1 MTEER
6 SLLATLDR
14 LFAGPRE
21 SHLTIAAFLA
31 GLEARSY
38 PFIVAALVLPCCIP
52 TGIPLITTVLG
63 IPMIFVVA
71 QAFVGRTTPWVPE
84 SIGRRSMARGRLQD
98 FIARMHPRL
107 ERIEAAIHRRY
118 TWWVTGVPRRAMHV
132 ACALAIVILAL
143 PIPFDNL
150 FPAWAILFFCLAL
163 LEDDGL
169 MAMFG
174 WLMTMVTLAWTVFL
188 FSIGQAAVSAV
199 FTALRDLV
207 FD

>member
-21 SHLTIAAFLA
+21 SHLSIAAFLA
-31 GLEARSY
+31 GLETRSY

-52 TGIPLITTVLG
+52 TGIPLISTVVG

-84 SIGRRSMARGRLQD
+84 SIGRRSMSRGRLQD
-98 FIARMHPRL
+98 FLGRMHRRL
-107 ERIEAAIHRRY
+107 ERIEAAIHPRY
-118 TWWVTGVPRRAMHV
+118 SWWVTGLRRRALHV
-132 ACALAIVILAL
+132 ACAFVIVILAL

-169 MAMFG
+169 MAMLG
-174 WLMTMVTLAWTVFL
+174 WLMTVITFAWTGFL
-188 FSIGQAAVSAV
+188 FTIGQAAVSAV
-199 FTALRDLV
+199 FTALRGLV
-207 FD
+207 LS